1 MLKIFKKKIQTRVDR
16 YYVSERY
23 QSNGKAIPKDVVLR
37 QMVLNEKR
45 FRRMTTNKRS
55 LEADIEMVSIEERN
69 DVSNPL
75 GDVDQQE
82 MLEMMRQ
89 MKNERSEDKEVMLQ
103 MKDEMKNQGDLIRNL
118 RSAVKML
125 KKKNRDEETTSNES
139 RMTRKQLIQ
148 EKRK

>member
-1 MLKIFKKKIQTRVDR
+1 
-16 YYVSERY
+16 
-23 QSNGKAIPKDVVLR
+23 
-37 QMVLNEKR
+37 
-45 FRRMTTNKRS
+45 MTKNKRS

-82 MLEMMRQ
+82 MLEMIRQ

-125 KKKNRDEETTSNES
+125 KKKNKDEEETTSNES
-139 RMTRKQLIQ
+139 RITRKQLIQ

>member
-1 MLKIFKKKIQTRVDR
+1 MFKKRIQKWIDNFFIQ
-16 YYVSERY
+16 RY
-23 QSNGKAIPKDVVLR
+23 QSNGKTIPEDVVLR
-37 QMVLNEKR
+37 QMVLNENK
-45 FRRMTTNKRS
+45 FRGMTKNRRS
-55 LEADIEMVSIEERN
+55 PEADIEMVSTEGVEERN

-75 GDVDQQE
+75 GGVDQQE

-89 MKNERSEDKEVMLQ
+89 MKNEMNNQGDLI
-103 MKDEMKNQGDLIRNL
+103 KNQGDLIRNL

-125 KKKNRDEETTSNES
+125 KKKNKDEETITNES

>member
-1 MLKIFKKKIQTRVDR
+1 
-16 YYVSERY
+16 
-23 QSNGKAIPKDVVLR
+23 
-37 QMVLNEKR
+37 
-45 FRRMTTNKRS
+45 MTKNKRS

-82 MLEMMRQ
+82 MLEMIRQ

-125 KKKNRDEETTSNES
+125 KKKNKEETTSNES

-148 EKRK
+148 EKKK